1 MIKFDWVNNTMLG
14 RVLIYYEVDSSFNWG
29 HVEGDRRLRT
39 PPPIQIGYSLL
50 RRRDLVNYALELLA
64 RESDTLTNR
73 LLMTFVRSVL
83 YLGAGGRP
91 R

>member
-50 RRRDLVNYALELLA
+50 RLRDSVNYALEVLA
-64 RESDTLTNR
+64 RENDTRTNR
-73 LLMTFVRSVL
+73 LLMSFVRSVL